1 MSENRNGNRTTL
13 PDRVDVLVVGVGFGG
28 LAALHR
34 LRADH
39 PDLEILAIERAS
51 GAGGVWRDNDY
62 PGAACDVPTSLYSL
76 SFAPNPNWS
85 HTYGRRNEIHDYL
98 VDVAEDHRDVI
109 RYDCALENASWDAA
123 RSEWVVTT
131 ERGTLRCRFLVT
143 APGALSEPGEPDLPG
158 AADFTGTIFHSAQWD
173 HSHDLTGRRVAI
185 VGSGASA
192 VQIVPEIVDRVEHLT
207 VFQRTP
213 AWVVPRLDRSIGRIE
228 RGLYRR
234 LPAAHRVMRRLVHL
248 YREFYVILMARR
260 PQLLPIATALGKLQL
275 RVQVR
280 DRALRRRLTP
290 DYTIGCKRML
300 LTNKWFP
307 ALQRDNVTLTGAITG
322 FTANGAL
329 DRDGTTHD
337 VDTVILATGFTP
349 TEPPIA
355 RHLHGASGRSLAQT
369 WAGSPN
375 AYRGVSIHG
384 FPNLFFLYG
393 PNTNLG
399 HSSIVLMLEPQASY
413 TSATI
418 AHLRAQGLET
428 VEVTEQAQLRYNAE
442 LDRELGGTVWN
453 TGGCAS
459 WYIDSS
465 GRNSVMWPTFTN
477 TYRRMM
483 SRFVPADHILTRGTT
498 QSIDPTDPAD
508 AKVAQ

>member
-1 MSENRNGNRTTL
+1 
-13 PDRVDVLVVGVGFGG
+13 
-28 LAALHR
+28 
-34 LRADH
+34 
-39 PDLEILAIERAS
+39 
-51 GAGGVWRDNDY
+51 
-62 PGAACDVPTSLYSL
+62 
-76 SFAPNPNWS
+76 
-85 HTYGRRNEIHDYL
+85 
-98 VDVAEDHRDVI
+98 
-109 RYDCALENASWDAA
+109 
-123 RSEWVVTT
+123 VVTT

-143 APGALSEPGEPDLPG
+143 APGALSAPGEPDLPG
-158 AADFTGTIFHSAQWD
+158 SDDFTGTVFHSAQWD
-173 HSHDLTGRRVAI
+173 HSHDLSGRRVAI

-213 AWVVPRLDRSIGRIE
+213 AWVVPRLDRTIGRAE
-228 RGLYRR
+228 RGIYRR
-234 LPAAHRVMRRLVHL
+234 VPAAHRIMRRLVHL

-260 PQLLPIATALGKLQL
+260 PQLLPIATALGKMQL
-275 RVQVR
+275 RVQVH
-280 DRALRRRLTP
+280 DRRLRRRLTP

-307 ALQRDNVTLTGAITG
+307 ALQRANVTLTGAITG
-322 FTANGAL
+322 LTTTGAVDSDAN
-329 DRDGTTHD
+329 THE

-355 RHLHGASGRSLAQT
+355 RHLHGASGRSLADT

-399 HSSIVLMLEPQASY
+399 HSSIVLMLEPQAYY

-418 AHLRAQGLET
+418 AHLCNRGLDT
-428 VEVTEQAQLRYNAE
+428 VEVTAQAQQRYNAD
-442 LDRELGGTVWN
+442 LDRELGRTVWN

-465 GRNSVMWPTFTN
+465 GRNSVMWPTFTS

-483 SRFVPADHILTRGTT
+483 SSFAPDDHILSRTAAP
-498 QSIDPTDPAD
+498 SVDPTDPVD
-508 AKVAQ
+508 PEKVAQ